1 MDDSDLLS
9 ELDLADVSSPR
20 LLGNLRKAFSC
31 EHTRELT
38 DADIAALSMPR
49 GAVAPALVR
58 IHSSHH
64 ALARC
69 LASGMKA
76 SEASLITGYS
86 QGRISILQ
94 KDATF
99 AALVRDYSDEAKATF
114 ADLAER
120 MSGLSLDAI
129 EILHERLHANPET
142 FSIPVLLDVVKTLAD
157 RTGHGPGQEVHLKVD
172 RDFIDRPPRESAEE
186 WKSRRARELAAP
198 PARDASGPEAG
209 PEAKVINLRVTDVET

>member
-1 MDDSDLLS
+1 
-9 ELDLADVSSPR
+9 
-20 LLGNLRKAFSC
+20 
-31 EHTRELT
+31 
-38 DADIAALSMPR
+38 
-49 GAVAPALVR
+49 
-58 IHSSHH
+58 
-64 ALARC
+64 
-69 LASGMKA
+69 MKA

-114 ADLAER
+114 ADLAQR

-142 FSIPVLLDVVKTLAD
+142 LSIPVLLDVVKTLAD

-186 WKSRRARELAAP
+186 VEVAPGARTRGPRSGMHGSRSGSGSQGNQPESCSRCRNLGAMSLRRALLRPRGPHNQGLSEAISADWCDKLFYGGAA
-198 PARDASGPEAG
+198 GGGE
-209 PEAKVINLRVTDVET
+209 E